1 MAKSLKQSQRELQK
15 KLEEILGSK
24 NVYFQPPENIK
35 LKFPCI
41 IYELSSLSRDYAD
54 NLPYRGAIRY
64 SVMYVSRTP
73 TDEAFDK
80 LSNMLYSWFERSYV
94 SDNLNHQVFRIYN

>member
-1 MAKSLKQSQRELQK
+1 MKSLKQNRRELQK
-15 KLEEILGSK
+15 KLEDLLGSK

-41 IYELSSLSRDYAD
+41 IYELSSIERDFAD
-54 NLPYRGAIRY
+54 NIPFVGALRY
-64 SVMYVSRTP
+64 SVMYVSRSG

-80 LSNMLYSWFERSYV
+80 LSMMPYSWFERQYV
-94 SDNLNHQVFRIYN
+94 TSNLYHQVFRIYN